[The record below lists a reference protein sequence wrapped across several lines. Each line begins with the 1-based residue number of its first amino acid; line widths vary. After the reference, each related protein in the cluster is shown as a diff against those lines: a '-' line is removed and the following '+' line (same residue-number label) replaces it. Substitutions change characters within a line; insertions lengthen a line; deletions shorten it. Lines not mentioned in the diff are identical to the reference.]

1 MYNMRQEMSVSNRIS
16 PVIQDI
22 VEKALEEIETSLDA
36 RIILAMDAG
45 LRGQG
50 MESADSPY
58 RIMFVYV
65 HRLDWY
71 LKLSPGPATV
81 ELPASDDFSLTGWD
95 IRHLVEKMKQS
106 NAMDTTWLNSGAVYR
121 SDVDLM
127 RRLAVLQRRVWQPA
141 PALAA
146 EIKTATSVQG
156 NWSLGHTL
164 TTEKFLTPMY
174 ATLSGR
180 AIAED
185 NGPPPQN
192 IRALYEGLSE
202 EVTSEMD
209 SILAEKAENVA
220 NSGAPSCFRAQIF
233 MNAELERLQTV
244 ELPTHPAP
252 DDSVFDRFLADTI
265 RRFG

>member
-1 MYNMRQEMSVSNRIS
+1 MHNMRQEMSVSNRIS

-50 MESADSPY
+50 MESADSPF

-65 HRLDWY
+65 HQLDWY
-71 LKLSPGPATV
+71 LKLSPGPTTV

-95 IRHLVEKMKQS
+95 IRYLVEKMKQS
-106 NAMDTTWLNSGAVYR
+106 NATETTWLNSGAVYR
-121 SDVDLM
+121 SDMDLM

-146 EIKTATSVQG
+146 EIKTASSVQG

-164 TTEKFLTPMY
+164 TTENFLTPMY

-220 NSGAPSCFRAQIF
+220 NSGAPSCFRSQIF
-233 MNAELERLQTV
+233 MNAELARLQTV
-244 ELPTHPAP
+244 DLPTHPAP

>member
-1 MYNMRQEMSVSNRIS
+1 MSVSSRID

-22 VEKALEEIETSLDA
+22 VEKALEEIETSLGA
-36 RIILAMDAG
+36 RILLAVDAG

-50 MESADSPY
+50 MESVDSPY

-95 IRHLVEKMKQS
+95 IRHLVEKLKQS
-106 NAMDTTWLNSGAVYR
+106 SATETTWLNSGAVYR
-121 SDVDLM
+121 SDEDLT

-141 PALAA
+141 SALAD
-146 EIKTATSVQG
+146 EIKIATGAQG
-156 NWSLGHTL
+156 KWSLGHDMS
-164 TTEKFLTPMY
+164 TEEFLTPMY

-185 NGPPPQN
+185 NGPPPQD
-192 IRALYEGLSE
+192 IRVLYDGLSA
-202 EVTSEMD
+202 EVTGEMD
-209 SILAEKAENVA
+209 CMLSEKAKNVA
-220 NSGAPSCFRAQIF
+220 NSESPPSFRSQIF
-233 MNAELERLQTV
+233 LNAELERLQTV

-252 DDSVFDRFLADTI
+252 DDSLFDRFLADTI

>member
-1 MYNMRQEMSVSNRIS
+1 MSVSSRIS

-95 IRHLVEKMKQS
+95 IRHLVETMKQS
-106 NAMDTTWLNSGAVYR
+106 NATQTTWLNSAAIYR
-121 SDVDLM
+121 SDQDLL
-127 RRLAVLQRRVWQPA
+127 RRLALLQRRVWQPA

-146 EIKTATSVQG
+146 EIETATSELG
-156 NWSLGHTL
+156 KWSFGHTL
-164 TTEKFLTPMY
+164 TTEEFLTPMY
-174 ATLSGR
+174 ATLSAR

-185 NGPPPQN
+185 DGPSPED
-192 IRALYEGLSE
+192 IRVLYEGLAE
-202 EVTSEMD
+202 DVTSEMD
-209 SILAEKAENVA
+209 FILSEKAKKGA
-220 NSGAPSCFRAQIF
+220 HSDAPSCFRSQLF
-233 MNAELERLQTV
+233 MNAELPRLRTV
-244 ELPTHPAP
+244 ELPEHPAP